1 MAGSKFATEYNFNV
15 GGHMAAGRQGHKVD
29 RVVIHHNANTTWF
42 LAFGSPAPVRRT
54 IRSPRPLSASA

>member
-15 GGHMAAGRQGHKVD
+15 GGHMTAGRQGHKVD
-29 RVVIHHNANTTWF
+29 RIVIHHNANTNDVVP
-42 LAFGSPAPVRRT
+42 GVRRT